1 MAKKETTKKNTTEK
15 KVTKKA
21 TTKAAKTTKK
31 KEVVEEKQEVLEV
44 PTVQVVNGDPAV
56 LEPVGQAEFIST
68 EEPEGP
74 YSIDPVTEE
83 LKPAE
88 PLREKQKVIK
98 PAKKKDEEENP
109 HEFTSLVAEEIVN
122 EPQPEE
128 YDSAKPAK
136 KKAEN
141 NHKPNK
147 IRKILGYF
155 WNGQEF
161 DY

>member
-1 MAKKETTKKNTTEK
+1 MAKKETTKKNTTTK

-21 TTKAAKTTKK
+21 TAKKTE
-31 KEVVEEKQEVLEV
+31 KEEVLEV
-44 PTVQVVNGDPAV
+44 PTVQIVNGDPAV
-56 LEPVGQAEFIST
+56 LEPVDKSEYIST
-68 EEPEGP
+68 ETAVVKE
-74 YSIDPVTEE
+74 V
-83 LKPAE
+83 KPA
-88 PLREKQKVIK
+88 V
-98 PAKKKDEEENP
+98 KKNEEDNP

-122 EPQPEE
+122 ESQPEE

-136 KKAEN
+136 KKIEN

-155 WNGQEF
+155 WNGQEM

>member
-1 MAKKETTKKNTTEK
+1 MAKKETTKKNTTTK

-21 TTKAAKTTKK
+21 TAKKTE
-31 KEVVEEKQEVLEV
+31 KEEVLEV
-44 PTVQVVNGDPAV
+44 PTVQIVNGDPAV
-56 LEPVGQAEFIST
+56 LEPVGKSEYIST

-88 PLREKQKVIK
+88 PLRDKQNLIK
-98 PAKKKDEEENP
+98 PAVKKNEEDNP
-109 HEFTSLVAEEIVN
+109 HGFTSLVAEEIIN
-122 EPQPEE
+122 ESQPEE

-136 KKAEN
+136 KKIEN

-155 WNGQEF
+155 WNGQEM

>member
-31 KEVVEEKQEVLEV
+31 NEVVEEKQEVLEV

-56 LEPVGQAEFIST
+56 LEPVEQSEYTST
-68 EEPEGP
+68 EVETVVE
-74 YSIDPVTEE
+74 DVKPV
-83 LKPAE
+83 
-88 PLREKQKVIK
+88 EKEIK

-109 HEFTSLVAEEIVN
+109 HEVTSLVAEEIVN

-136 KKAEN
+136 KKIEN
-141 NHKPNK
+141 NHKPNN

>member
-1 MAKKETTKKNTTEK
+1 MAKKETTKKNTT
-15 KVTKKA
+15 TKKA
-21 TTKAAKTTKK
+21 TTKKTTKK
-31 KEVVEEKQEVLEV
+31 EEVLEV

-56 LEPVGQAEFIST
+56 LEPVGKSEYIST
-68 EEPEGP
+68 E
-74 YSIDPVTEE
+74 SPVVEE
-83 LKPAE
+83 VKPA
-88 PLREKQKVIK
+88 V
-98 PAKKKDEEENP
+98 KKNKEDNP

-122 EPQPEE
+122 ESQPEE

-136 KKAEN
+136 KKIEN
-141 NHKPNK
+141 NQKPSK

>member
-1 MAKKETTKKNTTEK
+1 MAKKETTKKNTTTK

-21 TTKAAKTTKK
+21 TTKKTTKK
-31 KEVVEEKQEVLEV
+31 EEVLEV

-56 LEPVGQAEFIST
+56 LEPVGKSEYIST
-68 EEPEGP
+68 E
-74 YSIDPVTEE
+74 SPVVEE
-83 LKPAE
+83 VKPA
-88 PLREKQKVIK
+88 V
-98 PAKKKDEEENP
+98 KKSEEDNP
-109 HEFTSLVAEEIVN
+109 HEVTSLVAEEIIN
-122 EPQPEE
+122 ESQPEE

-136 KKAEN
+136 KKIEN
-141 NHKPNK
+141 NQKPSK

>member
-31 KEVVEEKQEVLEV
+31 NEVVEEKQEVLEV

-56 LEPVGQAEFIST
+56 LEPVGQSEYTST
-68 EEPEGP
+68 EVEPVVEEAK
-74 YSIDPVTEE
+74 PV
-83 LKPAE
+83 
-88 PLREKQKVIK
+88 EKEIK

-141 NHKPNK
+141 NHKPSK